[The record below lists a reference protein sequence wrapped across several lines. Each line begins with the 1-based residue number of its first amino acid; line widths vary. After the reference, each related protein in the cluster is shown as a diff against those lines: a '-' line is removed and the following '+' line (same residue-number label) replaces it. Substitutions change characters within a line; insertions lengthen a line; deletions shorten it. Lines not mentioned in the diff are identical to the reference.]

1 MKRIFIILG
10 CLLSLGASIASGQ
23 TIENE
28 IEVTVPSLPLPV
40 NEQLFPMPEY
50 RLVDGGS
57 KFTTS
62 YSEDCPEELRGAFEY
77 AVKIWEENLPE
88 CLPISIKVLTAPL
101 GKDVPSKVKY
111 RTLSFSRQNNNQ
123 FLYPTSAVKAIL
135 IREFNRN
142 VVQRFHDELNDV
154 SVIERDDDIT
164 ITYNSDMFEDFSF
177 SLDEGLVGNRFD
189 FVTLALR
196 DIAKGL
202 GLVPNFAVNLQT
214 RTLAKVPS
222 PSTPYTERLW
232 EALLHPPTERATT
245 SDDGSVAFS
254 NATKGDYYKADVN
267 MWVLKYYAPAS
278 WIDGLSATTFIPES
292 NNPLTQLL
300 SYDFGRGTVMRNISS
315 ESWSDLFW
323 RLLEWNNDVITSSPE
338 AGKISTNGSTLNELP
353 FEGSFTIGEN
363 LQNDN
368 MYSDWISIESLCAGN
383 PLEKASVDNKRMSVA
398 TSQDYSESYCEP
410 YSYWI
415 PNLKGEATTVSALL
429 KNGKWDVVYSSY
441 QDKGPDDLGYEGPQS
456 ITVSMDDL
464 KHHYDLEEYARS
476 TSGGLRYRIASGEK
490 RINYKN
496 KAYYNYN
503 ISYYTRAYIP
513 QSARIKYSGYYKPAN
528 LSSGAEASKQARVKI
543 SQDDIDEDFIDIP
556 IGISNV
562 EGTDFIVIVQYDP
575 GEDLP
580 FTYDE
585 YDLKKG
591 YFIANVYREGTTKLY
606 VISYNKNGSSRS
618 NTIEI
623 NGVGYPDMQVSMRRE
638 GNNVQFTGFNSV
650 AKAGVLKCKVIDAM
664 TANNVM
670 DVVLDS
676 TDSISLDSLEKGV
689 YILRLSD
696 GKSDISS
703 FKVIK

>member
-50 RLVDGGS
+50 RLIEGGS

-88 CLPISIKVLTAPL
+88 CLPISIKVLTASL
-101 GKDVPSKVKY
+101 GKDVRSNVKY
-111 RTLSFSRQNNNQ
+111 RTLSFTGQYNKE
-123 FLYPTSAVKAIL
+123 FLYPTSAVKAVL
-135 IREFNRN
+135 LREFNRN
-142 VVQRFHDELNDV
+142 VFQRFYDELNDV

-177 SLDEGLVGNRFD
+177 NLDEDKVGNRFD

-232 EALLHPPTERATT
+232 GALLHPPTERAVT

-254 NATKGDYYKADVN
+254 NATKGDYYKANVN
-267 MWVLKYYAPAS
+267 GQPLKYYAPS
-278 WIDGLSATTFIPES
+278 TWIEGLSATTFIPEA

-300 SYDFGRGTVMRNISS
+300 SYDFGKGTVMRNLTGN
-315 ESWSDLFW
+315 SWTGTFWDLLDW
-323 RLLEWNNDVITSSPE
+323 RNDIITGGE
-338 AGKISTNGSTLNELP
+338 TGTIKEGGSTSNELP

-368 MYSDWISIESLCAGN
+368 MSPDWATIESLCAGS
-383 PLEKASVDNKRMSVA
+383 PLEMASVDNKRMSA
-398 TSQDYSESYCEP
+398 AASQDYSKSYCEP

-456 ITVSMDDL
+456 ITISMDDL
-464 KHHYDLEEYARS
+464 KHHYDFEEYARS

-490 RINYKN
+490 RINNKN
-496 KAYYNYN
+496 KLFYNYN
-503 ISYYTRAYIP
+503 VSYHTRAFAP
-513 QSARIKYSGYYKPAN
+513 QCARIKYSGYYKPAE
-528 LSSGAEASKQARVKI
+528 LSTGAEASKQARVKI
-543 SQDDIDEDFIDIP
+543 SQGDLDEDFIDIP

-623 NGVGYPDMQVSMRRE
+623 NGVGYPDKQVSMRRE
-638 GNNVQFTGFNSV
+638 GNNVQFTGINSL